1 MCVVGALGPGLLDN
15 VLGKDA
21 GGATFLL
28 DPLSEELAILAVSEE
43 FSRQTG
49 ISAGALVQQSFEI
62 LQEGL
67 PAHAVSRSAKTKIRA
82 YCRACGESGLQR
94 HAEVSAVQTCH
105 RSDGSAFVAFHML
118 SMFQE
123 AGRPRVLGVQLNCA
137 EGLNASLSQ
146 ARLTEL
152 QEETLSSL
160 KKAKAALGLA
170 SESCPAE
177 IDDLDE
183 VGFRFYHAR
192 LQEQCMLFDGS
203 CSAARREPEVLPR
216 GAQVFSDR
224 PVRKDALG
232 LRFALRVDEASE
244 AFSGLPWLGFTR
256 RAPVDSPDLYPAVCT
271 SLAQSVLVGGSGEA
285 SARDE
290 AKHFKSGFRAPP
302 QSEVETFSLQPD
314 VPQHQRQPPALPVK
328 GDILECCYTWQ
339 GRLQLLLN
347 SKVLLDFDIRRPLDP
362 DADYYATLDVSFS
375 LHRATLVPVSA
386 LPPPDPQVKLPHQ
399 LDHYSSLASLSLAT
413 GSTICEDDSSL
424 SDEQDF
430 LPEQLPKLLGSKVE
444 HSQIL
449 PSGDW
454 RSSLLGGTVAAVSVI
469 TLVLVSSRVQRR
481 SKLA

>member
-1 MCVVGALGPGLLDN
+1 MCVVGALPGLLDN

-21 GGATFLL
+21 GGAT
-28 DPLSEELAILAVSEE
+28 
-43 FSRQTG
+43 QTG

-123 AGRPRVLGVQLNCA
+123 AGRPCVLGAPWSDKLPSCPA
-137 EGLNASLSQ
+137 WTDI

-152 QEETLSSL
+152 QEEALGSL
-160 KKAKAALGLA
+160 KKARAALNLP

-177 IDDLDE
+177 IDELDE

-192 LQEQCMLFDGS
+192 LQEQCMLFDGAS
-203 CSAARREPEVLPR
+203 SAARREPEVLPR

-256 RAPVDSPDLYPAVCT
+256 RAPVDSPDLYPAV
-271 SLAQSVLVGGSGEA
+271 SSNLAQSVLVGGSGEA

-302 QSEVETFSLQPD
+302 QSEVETFRLQPD

-328 GDILECCYTWQ
+328 GSCRMQIRAHQNLDLKRALAARALSVQ
-339 GRLQLLLN
+339 G
-347 SKVLLDFDIRRPLDP
+347 VLLDFDIRRPLDP

-386 LPPPDPQVKLPHQ
+386 LPEPQVKPLPSEQ
-399 LDHYSSLASLSLAT
+399 LVHHSSLASLSLAT
-413 GSTICEDDSSL
+413 GSTICGDDDSS
-424 SDEQDF
+424 SSEAHEF
-430 LPEQLPKLLGSKVE
+430 RPEQSLPKLLGSKVE
-444 HSQIL
+444 HGQGL

-454 RSSLLGGTVAAVSVI
+454 RSSLLGGTVAAVGVL
-469 TLVLVSSRVQRR
+469 TLVLVSSRVQHR